1 MDMMSKFSPNGE
13 IIDDYR
19 CALHDHHDHDRSQC
33 EEQPNERTP
42 SPPPRKKSLSPPQAP
57 SKSTSSKSTHY
68 TSSSSPKL
76 PPPQMSPNDACAQ
89 TMDNWPPGPSNQSPP
104 PEVRI
109 IESDTSTK
117 AVKISSDDT
126 ETSFQTLEISYDD
139 TRKNRVVVSKAN
151 SKSTNISKSDMC
163 EWYLST
169 NYDEDS
175 TSYEDSSYDD

>member
-1 MDMMSKFSPNGE
+1 MHNVSLCC
-13 IIDDYR
+13 IT
-19 CALHDHHDHDRSQC
+19 DH
-33 EEQPNERTP
+33 TYI
-42 SPPPRKKSLSPPQAP
+42 A
-57 SKSTSSKSTHY
+57 
-68 TSSSSPKL
+68 
-76 PPPQMSPNDACAQ
+76 
-89 TMDNWPPGPSNQSPP
+89 
-104 PEVRI
+104 EVRI

-169 NYDEDS
+169 SSDEDS
-175 TSYEDSSYDD
+175 TSNEDSSYDDKRSNSKDLQAYVGASEGSKILLGPIKGHLLSGIAF